1 VIAGVCGGLGRHLD
15 IDPVVFR
22 IMFVV
27 LTFFGGLG
35 LLVYAAL
42 WLFVP
47 VDGERE
53 SEAQRLLTGGS
64 ALAAVA
70 ITVVLVLGFM
80 AMVGTISDGFGRAVP
95 LLVVAAAIVA
105 VLVWRN
111 ENRRPIAPEHGRSE
125 FAEAESGGQGW
136 GAVGDP
142 QPTSWWQRPVSAQPT
157 PGAASGTGTGAISGA
172 EFSSGLGQSSPTY
185 GGTTESRGSAERGAA
200 AADYG
205 VGWSGTAGY
214 GTAWPGASGYGAPWP
229 GAGGYGGASTSG
241 VGTDPREGQP
251 DGHVTRGRRLSG
263 VALSGILVAVGIL
276 GVLAAGGAIHIGWSV
291 GFALTVMA
299 IGVGMMIG
307 GLYGRTRWLIPV
319 GLVLAIPLIV
329 GNALGVP
336 LRGDTGNVDW
346 SPGSVAAATA
356 STYELAAGKGS
367 LDLSAVNPA
376 GAVVHVTA
384 HIGAGRLLVTVP
396 RNVEVQLTAHVGV
409 GQIQFVDGT
418 QENGLDVTRTVD
430 AGPIGAS
437 QGTIALNLRVG
448 TGIVEV
454 DRVTG

>member
-1 VIAGVCGGLGRHLD
+1 MIAGVCGGLGRHLD

-53 SEAQRLLTGGS
+53 SEAQRLLTGSS

-111 ENRRPIAPEHGRSE
+111 ESRRPIAPEQGRSE
-125 FAEAESGGQGW
+125 FTEAASGARDW
-136 GAVGDP
+136 GTGGDP
-142 QPTSWWQRPVSAQPT
+142 RPKSWWQRPVSAHPA
-157 PGAASGTGTGAISGA
+157 PGTSTGSISAA
-172 EFSSGLGQSSPTY
+172 EYSSGLGQSAQSY
-185 GGTTESRGSAERGAA
+185 SGTTESRGSAERGAA

-214 GTAWPGASGYGAPWP
+214 GTAWPGASGYGASWP
-229 GAGGYGGASTSG
+229 QAGGYGGASMSG
-241 VGTDPREGQP
+241 VGTDPAEGEPNGQ
-251 DGHVTRGRRLSG
+251 VTRGRRMSG

-276 GVLAAGGAIHIGWSV
+276 GVLAAGGAIHIGWSA

-299 IGVGMMIG
+299 IGAGMMIG

-336 LRGDTGNVDW
+336 LRGETGNVDW
-346 SPGSVAAATA
+346 TPGSVAAATA

-376 GAVVHVTA
+376 GGVAHVTA
-384 HIGAGRLLVTVP
+384 HIGAGRLTVTVP
-396 RNVEVQLTAHVGV
+396 RNVEVQLTAHVGA
-409 GQIQFVDGT
+409 GEIQFVDGT
-418 QENGLDVTRTVD
+418 KENGLDVTRTVD
-430 AGPIGAS
+430 AGPIGTS

-454 DRVTG
+454 DRVNG